1 MRHRQI
7 FDQSLISVT
16 DEIFILLIW
25 IWKPN
30 KAMFASFINLN
41 IILYCFFHDYGF
53 WRHSPETMGI
63 SCVHSSLG
71 FRTGIPIIN
80 SLPSFDCRD
89 HGIGRGEEGIW
100 AILSPSEGITHS
112 PNHKLLILGSTTDSS
127 KKAEVHSAMGLVC
140 AGGGTPVSTHWRQIW
155 LFYFGL
161 NSWCPADVH
170 LTCLPGQRCWYS
182 PPAWWFSGTRAQF
195 KEAEITN
202 HIIKS

>member
-41 IILYCFFHDYGF
+41 IILYCFFHDCGF
-53 WRHSPETMGI
+53 WRHSPGTMGI
-63 SCVHSSLG
+63 SCVHSSRG
-71 FRTGIPIIN
+71 FRTGILIIN
-80 SLPSFDCRD
+80 SLLSFDCRD

-112 PNHKLLILGSTTDSS
+112 PNPKFLILGSTTDSS
-127 KKAEVHSAMGLVC
+127 KKTEVYSDMGSSVQ
-140 AGGGTPVSTHWRQIW
+140 AGVP
-155 LFYFGL
+155 
-161 NSWCPADVH
+161 
-170 LTCLPGQRCWYS
+170 
-182 PPAWWFSGTRAQF
+182 
-195 KEAEITN
+195 
-202 HIIKS
+202 

>member
-53 WRHSPETMGI
+53 WRHSPETTGL

-71 FRTGIPIIN
+71 FLTRIQIIN
-80 SLPSFDCRD
+80 SLPSFDCND
-89 HGIGRGEEGIW
+89 HSIGRGEEGIW

-127 KKAEVHSAMGLVC
+127 KKAEVHSAMGLSVQ
-140 AGGGTPVSTHWRQIW
+140 AGVPQCPHTGGRHHCSILGST
-155 LFYFGL
+155 
-161 NSWCPADVH
+161 ADA
-170 LTCLPGQRCWYS
+170 LQMS
-182 PPAWWFSGTRAQF
+182 A
-195 KEAEITN
+195 
-202 HIIKS
+202 